1 MSDLGD
7 FDMVADEHQVA
18 EKGKVLLYTS
28 KDRTSEPMSMTVDTS
43 LSLPKV
49 LKNLSQ
55 LYSPIRS
62 KYFYSL

>member
-7 FDMVADEHQVA
+7 FDMPVDEHEVA

-28 KDRTSEPMSMTVDTS
+28 KDKTSEPMSMTVDMS

-55 LYSPIRS
+55 LYSPI
-62 KYFYSL
+62 